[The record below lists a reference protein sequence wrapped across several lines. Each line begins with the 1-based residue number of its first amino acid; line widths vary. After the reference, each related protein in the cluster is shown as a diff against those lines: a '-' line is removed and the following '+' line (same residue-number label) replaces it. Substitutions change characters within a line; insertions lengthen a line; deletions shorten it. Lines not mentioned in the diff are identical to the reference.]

1 MEALRVRPVDSVDT
15 LGVGDCALDSGAD
28 AAAIKGPGFGIIGF
42 PGEPLSDI
50 VRLQM
55 RRHSHST
62 YTSRAADM
70 LRRFHVLPLMM
81 TRSYD
86 NASGRG
92 GYKSKPEVAILKT
105 LDRLSDCWSDD
116 VVCCMK

>member
-1 MEALRVRPVDSVDT
+1 
-15 LGVGDCALDSGAD
+15 
-28 AAAIKGPGFGIIGF
+28 
-42 PGEPLSDI
+42 
-50 VRLQM
+50 
-55 RRHSHST
+55 
-62 YTSRAADM
+62 
-70 LRRFHVLPLMM
+70 LMM